1 MKDRIKF
8 LILLMGL
15 QLSSLQAEILI
26 ENITL
31 IDAKNEIRNAQTVY
45 IENGVIQSIKD
56 SESSDL
62 IGADSDLKLI
72 DGTGKYLIPGLW
84 DAHVHLTFI
93 PEIDHETHFDL
104 YLKNLSLIHI

>member
-8 LILLMGL
+8 WLLLIAL

-62 IGADSDLKLI
+62 IGTDSDSKLI

-84 DAHVHLTFI
+84 DAHV
-93 PEIDHETHFDL
+93 
-104 YLKNLSLIHI
+104 LSLIHI

>member
-31 IDAKNEIRNAQTVY
+31 IDAKNEIRNAQSVY
-45 IENGVIQSIKD
+45 IKNGVIQSIKD
-56 SESSDL
+56 SETSDL
-62 IGADSDLKLI
+62 DGAELDSKLI

-84 DAHVHLTFI
+84 DAHVHLL
-93 PEIDHETHFDL
+93 L
-104 YLKNLSLIHI
+104 YLR